1 MNCHSCALNRRQ
13 FFADCALGLAG
24 LATLKLEGATAPVPD
39 KPKVRLVFSH
49 HRQDEAG
56 KQSEPGWPYLGYDQ
70 EGRKQTVLA
79 DLKRACPG
87 IEFLP
92 VTAYNAADARKI
104 LERDSEVDGY
114 LAYMVGGWAGAAETL
129 AAAGRPTLF
138 VGDLFGASGELLTAC
153 AAARRAH
160 RKVPVVSSSRWAD
173 VVAAVRCFAQLKGP
187 GGSLEAFVAACDRAR
202 RKRTPRPSD
211 LKGLPDVVRSLPV
224 EECLQK
230 LRSATILAVG
240 GGWGMPGSGQAIE
253 QVFGTKVIPVEFA
266 ELKEAG
272 LKVDPAEARRW
283 AEQWSAGAARI
294 IEPTRQDIE
303 NSAAL
308 YLATLE
314 LMKRHTAQAITINC
328 LGGFYGGHMKSYP
341 CLGFCQLNNDGL
353 VGACEGDLAST
364 ITMLAVAS
372 LTGRPGFISDPVI
385 DTARNQIVYV
395 HCVAP
400 TRVFG
405 PQGRSN
411 PYHLRSHGEDRK
423 GASMRSLMPRGYLI
437 TTLKVDATRRQ
448 IIFHQ
453 GKSVANIDDPKSCR
467 TKLAVE
473 VKGDLDKLFGE
484 WDQWGWHRVSFYGD
498 LRRPVEALSHA
509 LGLTLI
515 EEA

>member
-1 MNCHSCALNRRQ
+1 MPQ
-13 FFADCALGLAG
+13 
-24 LATLKLEGATAPVPD
+24 

-49 HRQDEAG
+49 HRQDESG

-79 DLKRACPG
+79 DLRRTCPA

-92 VTAYNAADARKI
+92 VTAYNADDAKKI

-114 LAYMVGGWAGAAETL
+114 IAYMVGGWAGAAETL

-138 VGDLFGASGELLTAC
+138 VGDLFGASGELLTAYS
-153 AAARRAH
+153 ALRRAQ
-160 RKVPVVSSSRWAD
+160 RKVAVVSSSRWAD
-173 VVAAVRCFAQLKGP
+173 VVAAVQGFALLKKP
-187 GGSLEAFVAACDRAR
+187 GGSLEAFVAACDRER
-202 RKRTPRPSD
+202 RKRTPRAGD
-211 LKGLPDVVRSLPV
+211 LKCVPDAVHSIPV
-224 EECLQK
+224 EDCLRK
-230 LRSATILAVG
+230 LHSATILAVG

-253 QVFGTKVIPVEFA
+253 QVFGTKVVPVEFA

-272 LKVDPAEARRW
+272 LKVDPTEARRR
-283 AEQWSAGAARI
+283 AEQWSAEAARV
-294 IEPTRQDIE
+294 IEPTREDIE

-308 YLATLE
+308 YLAMLE
-314 LMKRHTAQAITINC
+314 LMKRHNAQGITINC

-364 ITMLAVAS
+364 ITMLAVTS

-385 DTARNQIVYV
+385 DTAKNHIVYL

-400 TRVFG
+400 TKVFG

-423 GASMRSLMPRGYLI
+423 GASMRSLMPPGYLV
-437 TTLKVDATRRQ
+437 TTLKMDAGRRQ
-448 IIFHQ
+448 VIFHQ
-453 GKSVANIDDPKSCR
+453 GKSEANIDDPKSCR
-467 TKLAVE
+467 TKLAVN
-473 VKGDLDKLFGE
+473 VKGDLEKLFGE
-484 WDQWGWHRVSFYGD
+484 WDQWGWHRVTFYGD
-498 LRRPVEALSHA
+498 LRRPVEMLSQA